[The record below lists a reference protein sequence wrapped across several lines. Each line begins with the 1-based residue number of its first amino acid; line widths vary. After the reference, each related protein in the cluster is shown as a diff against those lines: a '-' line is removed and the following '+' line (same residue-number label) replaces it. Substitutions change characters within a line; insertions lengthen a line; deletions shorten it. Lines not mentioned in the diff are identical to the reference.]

1 MTAQRARSMVMLA
14 MAMANEAMH
23 DGGYTPWQ
31 RVQTLTESHGLVMAA
46 HGPGEHISFAQFREL
61 IDTHL
66 QDMLPSWVEAAD
78 SDHLRVVDDRG
89 YLTDTA
95 LDALAEDSDIDYL
108 IEKLHATQNG
118 RVTLQMVV
126 DNQAQERMFTT
137 LRGRFPDS
145 YTELRRALV
154 ENASLDTDRL
164 KRLALPDDL
173 LDCYTP
179 IRPDAVHHGLWWPC
193 PVCAWP
199 MRVTHYQGSLEHY
212 RVACADERH
221 AETGASYL
229 FTPSNASAP
238 ALEPAGSPG
247 RVPEREQ
254 AMFLDPMAKGIPQAL
269 PVEEHR
275 ALKRGVWKFT
285 VLPGLCE
292 LRMYQV
298 LSELLGPLG
307 KKASVVLWPGT
318 DSYDLRV
325 QVVGPDGASVVF
337 RVDVKDYRS
346 GTRLAEAVDL
356 AGGDKGGAEWLVVPD
371 HRSGQVDI
379 LSGVCADYRMRVATA
394 TGFINQVCRTT
405 GIEMPGR
412 NQDA

>member
-1 MTAQRARSMVMLA
+1 MVTLA

-31 RVQTLTESHGLVMAA
+31 RVQTLTEAYGLVMAA
-46 HGPGEHISFAQFREL
+46 HGPGGHIPFARFREL
-61 IDTHL
+61 LDARL
-66 QDMLPSWVEAAD
+66 QDMLPAWVESTD
-78 SDHLRVVDDRG
+78 SDRLRVADEQG
-89 YLTDTA
+89 HLTDTA

-108 IEKLHATQNG
+108 VEKLHATQYG
-118 RVTLQMVV
+118 RVTLQTVV

-137 LRGRFPDS
+137 LRGRHPHS

-154 ENASLDTDRL
+154 EHASLDTGQL

-173 LDCYTP
+173 LSCYTP
-179 IRPDAVHHGLWWPC
+179 ISPDAVHYGLWWPC

-199 MRVTHYQGSLEHY
+199 MRVTHHQGSLEHY
-212 RVACADERH
+212 RVACADEQH

-229 FTPSNASAP
+229 FTPSSGSEP
-238 ALEPAGSPG
+238 VLEPANSPSS
-247 RVPEREQ
+247 VPQREQ

-269 PVEEHR
+269 PEEEHR

-292 LRMYQV
+292 LRMHQV

-307 KKASVVLWPGT
+307 EKASVVLWPGT

-325 QVVGPDGASVVF
+325 QVVTPDGTSVVF

-346 GTRLAEAVDL
+346 GTRLAEAIDR

-379 LSGVCADYRMRVATA
+379 LSGVCADYRMRVDTA
-394 TGFINQVCRTT
+394 TGFADRVCRTA
-405 GIEMPGR
+405 GVEIREG